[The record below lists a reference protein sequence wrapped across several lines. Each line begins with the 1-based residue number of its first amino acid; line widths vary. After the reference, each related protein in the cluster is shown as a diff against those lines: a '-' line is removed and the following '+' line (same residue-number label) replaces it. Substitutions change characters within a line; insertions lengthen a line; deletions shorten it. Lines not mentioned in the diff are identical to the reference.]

1 MIYTFGQYLGLHI
14 ATQLNDMKHKGF
26 YLKLAKRYDT
36 DDLLFILALTLDI
49 VKHSKKPVKNKGALF
64 TKLFF
69 EYIDKNK
76 IQQL

>member
-1 MIYTFGQYLGLHI
+1 MINTFGQYLALHI

-26 YLKLAKRYDT
+26 YFKLAKRYDT

-49 VKHSKKPVKNKGALF
+49 VKKSKKPVQNKGALF

-76 IQQL
+76 VQQL